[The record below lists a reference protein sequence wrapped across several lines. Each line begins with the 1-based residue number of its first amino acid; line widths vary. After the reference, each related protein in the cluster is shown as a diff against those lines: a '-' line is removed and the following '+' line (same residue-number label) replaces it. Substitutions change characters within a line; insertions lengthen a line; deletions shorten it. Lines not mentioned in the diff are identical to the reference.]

1 MKTHPSCLDR
11 VPQSTQSG
19 KIIPTNTGLYDPASW
34 IQTGYTPSDIILSTA
49 ILVSAVASLLAV
61 LMSSS
66 RQR

>member
-1 MKTHPSCLDR
+1 MKTKQSHLDR
-11 VPQSTQSG
+11 IPQSTQTG
-19 KIIPTNTGLYDPASW
+19 QLIPPNTQLYNPPSW
-34 IQTGYTPSDIILSTA
+34 IQTGYAPSDIILSTA

>member
-1 MKTHPSCLDR
+1 MNTKQLHLDR
-11 VPQSTQSG
+11 VQQSTQTG
-19 KIIPTNTGLYDPASW
+19 QLVPTNTGLYNPASW

>member
-1 MKTHPSCLDR
+1 MNKQLVHLDR
-11 VPQSTQSG
+11 VPQTIQAEQL
-19 KIIPTNTGLYDPASW
+19 IPTNTGLYNPASW

>member
-1 MKTHPSCLDR
+1 MNNKLLTDR
-11 VPQSTQSG
+11 SSQSTQTG
-19 KIIPTNTGLYDPASW
+19 QLVPTNTGLYDPASW

-49 ILVSAVASLLAV
+49 ILVSAVAV

>member
-1 MKTHPSCLDR
+1 MNTKLSTDR
-11 VPQSTQSG
+11 SSQSTQTG
-19 KIIPTNTGLYDPASW
+19 QLVPTNTGLYDPASW

-49 ILVSAVASLLAV
+49 ILVSAVAV

>member
-1 MKTHPSCLDR
+1 MKKQLVR
-11 VPQSTQSG
+11 VPQTTQAEQL
-19 KIIPTNTGLYDPASW
+19 IPTNTGLYNPASW

-61 LMSSS
+61 LISSS